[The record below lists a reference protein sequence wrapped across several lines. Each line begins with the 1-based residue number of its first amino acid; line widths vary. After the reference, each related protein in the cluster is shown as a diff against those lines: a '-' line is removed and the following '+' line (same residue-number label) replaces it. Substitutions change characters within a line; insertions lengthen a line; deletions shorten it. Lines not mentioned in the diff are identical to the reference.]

1 MTGYRRNVYEV
12 CYTTGSQ
19 NKGYNTAM
27 DIKKKKNY
35 KLDMDDRNK
44 TDSYLQRY
52 RHLANALMNI

>member
-1 MTGYRRNVYEV
+1 
-12 CYTTGSQ
+12 
-19 NKGYNTAM
+19 M